1 MFLFPINLTC
11 CVLMDIEALDSG
23 QSTKLGKCQI
33 QKRQMSQKIAEHI
46 VVFTIWHVN
55 IAALN

>member
-1 MFLFPINLTC
+1 
-11 CVLMDIEALDSG
+11 MDIEALDSG

-46 VVFTIWHVN
+46 VVFRIWHVN